1 MPQSVHIVSSKSN
14 LTSITVKW
22 NELKCIE
29 QNSNITGYTIR
40 LNQTALTNVS
50 SDTREFTVADLLPS
64 TLYTIEIAA
73 NSINGTGPFQSTSG
87 STLQPTGR

>member
-1 MPQSVHIVSSKSN
+1 MPRIISSKSN
-14 LTSITVKW
+14 LTSITVEW

-40 LNQTALTNVS
+40 VINETVLISVS
-50 SDTREFTVADLLPS
+50 SDTREFAVVDLFPS

-73 NSINGTGPFQSTSG
+73 ESANGTGPFQSISN
-87 STLQPTGR
+87 STLQPTGT